1 MDCVTFGV
9 RVAGVIV
16 VISAPAS
23 LAATL
28 ADFYKLA
35 QTPPVAGAPT
45 ITIEGEAAD
54 YTIIAEKRIVARKLT
69 LGGVLA
75 QLADLLPEIARPPGE
90 GVWLRAAALGWEDKV
105 ALIAGRTRVGRSAL
119 VSWLVDRGFSCQ
131 GSEYAFVARDD
142 GRVAGLAG
150 PLIVADPAMPTVAKL
165 EAFRDLAAAD
175 GDDSLIVAPAVAW
188 RAAQEWARCGLVV
201 VAEFAPGAA
210 FVVEA
215 LDFERDQAL
224 LATALSPA
232 FAGKLPLPPGALA
245 FLAEVPIVRLR
256 YGDTDAFDRVV
267 DHFVRSTLEGEISGR
282 DFARFAAAF
291 AGQAAAAKPAS
302 AQTFEIPKRSE
313 RKLAK
318 FLTIGMATYD
328 DYDGVYFSLQ
338 ALRLYHPEIV
348 GEVEFVLVDN
358 HPDGPCAEPLKQL
371 EHHIPNYRYVPAGAF
386 AGTAIRDA
394 VFAEAGGEF
403 VLCMD
408 SHVFFVPGAL
418 RRLIAYMRARPQ
430 TRDLLQG
437 PLVYDDLTTIST
449 HFDPEWRAGMYG
461 TWATDP
467 RGQDPDGEPFEIPMQ
482 GLGVFACRRAAW
494 PGFNPRFRGFGG
506 EEGYIHEKVRQ
517 RGARALCLPFL
528 RWMHRF
534 NRPLG
539 TPYRNIWEDRFRNYM
554 IGFSELGLP
563 LDGVKREIVAV
574 LGEESGRR
582 LIATLEREGA
592 EADRAG

>member
-201 VAEFAPGAA
+201 VAEFAPGAE

-232 FAGKLPLPPGALA
+232 FAGKARWPARQLSRRA
-245 FLAEVPIVRLR
+245 F
-256 YGDTDAFDRVV
+256 
-267 DHFVRSTLEGEISGR
+267 
-282 DFARFAAAF
+282 
-291 AGQAAAAKPAS
+291 
-302 AQTFEIPKRSE
+302 
-313 RKLAK
+313 
-318 FLTIGMATYD
+318 
-328 DYDGVYFSLQ
+328 
-338 ALRLYHPEIV
+338 
-348 GEVEFVLVDN
+348 
-358 HPDGPCAEPLKQL
+358 
-371 EHHIPNYRYVPAGAF
+371 
-386 AGTAIRDA
+386 
-394 VFAEAGGEF
+394 
-403 VLCMD
+403 
-408 SHVFFVPGAL
+408 FFQ
-418 RRLIAYMRARPQ
+418 RARME
-430 TRDLLQG
+430 RRSA
-437 PLVYDDLTTIST
+437 V
-449 HFDPEWRAGMYG
+449 
-461 TWATDP
+461 
-467 RGQDPDGEPFEIPMQ
+467 IP
-482 GLGVFACRRAAW
+482 CDW
-494 PGFNPRFRGFGG
+494 
-506 EEGYIHEKVRQ
+506 
-517 RGARALCLPFL
+517 
-528 RWMHRF
+528 
-534 NRPLG
+534 
-539 TPYRNIWEDRFRNYM
+539 
-554 IGFSELGLP
+554 
-563 LDGVKREIVAV
+563 
-574 LGEESGRR
+574 
-582 LIATLEREGA
+582 
-592 EADRAG
+592 